1 MSTNIFLTEGGVAG
15 HMSHLYDNGD
25 LTFAEIK
32 DVFQKASNGELKGT
46 EKTDG
51 QNLFVSYSIK
61 DGKAKAARNKTNIMS
76 GGLSASELADKFA
89 GRGNLEKS
97 FTEAF
102 RAFEQGVES
111 LPKSIQKRL
120 FGADADIYYNAEVMD
135 PRSPNVIN
143 YDQKSFVIHQVGHSA
158 FNRETGEKLDI
169 DLKDNVKL
177 LKGMM
182 EKIQKNI
189 EGVEYNVYLNA
200 IRTLD
205 ALDDDEALNEA
216 TRKLDSLMGMYDLSD
231 SDTIADLMI
240 ARIAPMVE
248 RNMPEASEETV
259 ELIVRRILK
268 EKIALRDIYKT
279 APNDKDTVR
288 EIVNNGGKIASDA
301 VRPLEEIIHDF
312 AVAMLKGLESA
323 YILDN
328 RKEVKRL
335 QSEIRKV
342 IRSIES
348 MENEEAT
355 EFLQKQLKKMK
366 NVEDFATAAEGFVFN
381 YKGHTYKF
389 TGNFAPA
396 NQLLGLYKYGRGSIP
411 AMIKEEEQG
420 GREIAIIP
428 GAFKPPHAGHLDM
441 VKQFT
446 SMADQVV
453 VFMSP
458 LPRTTPDGNKI
469 TFDKAKKVWD
479 IYLEDA
485 GLDNVRVLESPVN
498 SPVGSSFHFIAN
510 DDNNPDW
517 AMPGDRIL
525 LGASTKGGDQKRFG
539 PNGEYAQAYAREGV
553 EVKIVPV
560 AATNMQGE
568 FKGDAYNASDMR
580 DYLDDKDVKSLSWY
594 VPDDSAHRVEEIIQ
608 ILTDDTEVVKEEKQN
623 FSSSILKM
631 VSSVMSE
638 NTSAGGAVQ
647 GFGGAFGVRDKEEL
661 KEDED
666 IIVKGGEVDINVET
680 MPQIAKEKR
689 GHFIEWVLA
698 NDVRV
703 QRGKIP
709 VGKLKPTQMQIKK
722 SEVERIKRDFSV
734 EELQTDMPIIIGND
748 NHILDGHHRWYT
760 LRGIDPTKT
769 IKAYRVDKNI
779 DELVEFAK
787 DYPHV
792 SYKRTN

>member
-15 HMSHLYDNGD
+15 HMCHLYDNCD

-51 QNLFVSYSIK
+51 QNLFVSYSVK

-158 FNRETGEKLDI
+158 FDKETGERLDV
-169 DLKDNVKL
+169 DLKENVKI

-182 EKIQKNI
+182 ERIQKNI
-189 EGVEYNVYLNA
+189 EGLDYNIYLNA
-200 IRTLD
+200 VMNLK
-205 ALDDDEALNEA
+205 ALDDDKALNDA
-216 TRKLDSLMGMYDLSD
+216 TAKLEKLMYLYDLTEE
-231 SDTIADLMI
+231 DTVGDLMI
-240 ARIAPMVE
+240 ARIAPMIE
-248 RNMPEASEETV
+248 RNMPDASEETV
-259 ELIVRRILK
+259 ELVIQRVMG
-268 EKIALRDIYKT
+268 EKVSLRDIYKT
-279 APNDKDTVR
+279 APNDKDTIR
-288 EIVNNGGKIASDA
+288 EIVNNGGKISSQAIA
-301 VRPLEEIIHDF
+301 PLEEIIHDF
-312 AVAMLKGLESA
+312 AVEMLRALESA

-348 MENEEAT
+348 SDDGDAVG
-355 EFLQKQLKKMK
+355 FLQRQLKKLK
-366 NVEDFATAAEGFVFN
+366 DVANFATAAEGFVFN
-381 YKGHTYKF
+381 YKGLTYKF
-389 TGNFAPA
+389 TGNFAPV

-420 GREIAIIP
+420 GREIAVIP
-428 GAFKPPHAGHLDM
+428 GAFKPPHAGHFDM
-441 VKQFT
+441 IKKFA
-446 SMADQVV
+446 SMAEQVV

-458 LPRTTPDGNKI
+458 LPRTTPDGSKI

-517 AMPGDRIL
+517 AMSGDRIL
-525 LGASTKGGDQKRFG
+525 LGVSTKGGDQSRFG
-539 PNGEYAQAYAREGV
+539 TNAQQYAKEGV
-553 EVKIVPV
+553 DVKVLPV
-560 AATNMQGE
+560 TPTNMQGE
-568 FKGDAYNASDMR
+568 FKDDVYSASDMR

-594 VPDDSAHRVEEIIQ
+594 IPDDSAHRVEEIIQ
-608 ILTDDTEVVKEEKQN
+608 ILTDDAEVVKEEKQN

-631 VSSVMSE
+631 VSNVMSE
-638 NTSAGGAVQ
+638 NTSAGGGVQ
-647 GFGGAFGVRDKEEL
+647 GFGGAFGAPRKKKKLEE
-661 KEDED
+661 ED
-666 IIVKGGEVDINVET
+666 IIVKGGEIDINIKT

-703 QRGKIP
+703 QKGKIP

-722 SEVERIKRDFSV
+722 SEIERIKRDFSV

-760 LRGIDPTKT
+760 LRGIDPKKT

>member
-1 MSTNIFLTEGGVAG
+1 MC
-15 HMSHLYDNGD
+15 HLYDNCD

-51 QNLFVSYSIK
+51 QNLFVSYSVK

-143 YDQKSFVIHQVGHSA
+143 YDQKSFVIHQVGHGA
-158 FNRETGEKLDI
+158 FDKETGERLDI
-169 DLKDNVKL
+169 DLKENVKI

-182 EKIQKNI
+182 ERIQKNI
-189 EGVEYNVYLNA
+189 EGLDYNIYLNA
-200 IRTLD
+200 VMNLK
-205 ALDDDEALNEA
+205 ALDDDKALNDA
-216 TRKLDSLMGMYDLSD
+216 TAKLEKLMYLYDLTEE
-231 SDTIADLMI
+231 DTVGDLMI
-240 ARIAPMVE
+240 ARIAPMV
-248 RNMPEASEETV
+248 S
-259 ELIVRRILK
+259 
-268 EKIALRDIYKT
+268 LRDIYKT
-279 APNDKDTVR
+279 APNDKDTIR
-288 EIVNNGGKIASDA
+288 EIVNNGGKISSQAIA
-301 VRPLEEIIHDF
+301 PLEEIIHDF
-312 AVAMLKGLESA
+312 AVEMLRALESA

-348 MENEEAT
+348 SDDGDAVG
-355 EFLQKQLKKMK
+355 FLQRQLKKLK
-366 NVEDFATAAEGFVFN
+366 DVANFATAAEGFVFN
-381 YKGHTYKF
+381 YKGLTYKF
-389 TGNFAPA
+389 TGNFAPV

-420 GREIAIIP
+420 GREIAVIP
-428 GAFKPPHAGHLDM
+428 GAFKPPHAGHFDM
-441 VKQFT
+441 IKKFA
-446 SMADQVV
+446 SMAEQVV

-458 LPRTTPDGNKI
+458 LPRTTPDGS
-469 TFDKAKKVWD
+469 KVWD

-517 AMPGDRIL
+517 AMSGDRIL
-525 LGASTKGGDQKRFG
+525 LGVSTKGGDQSRFG
-539 PNGEYAQAYAREGV
+539 TNAQQYAKEGV
-553 EVKIVPV
+553 DVKVLPV
-560 AATNMQGE
+560 TPTNMQGE
-568 FKGDAYNASDMR
+568 FKDDVYSASDMR

-594 VPDDSAHRVEEIIQ
+594 IPDDSAHRVEEIIQ
-608 ILTDDTEVVKEEKQN
+608 ILTDDAEVVKEEKQN

-631 VSSVMSE
+631 VSNVMSE
-638 NTSAGGAVQ
+638 NTSAGGGVQ
-647 GFGGAFGVRDKEEL
+647 GFGGAFGAPRK
-661 KEDED
+661 K
-666 IIVKGGEVDINVET
+666 KT

-703 QRGKIP
+703 QKGKIP

-722 SEVERIKRDFSV
+722 SEIERIKRDFSV

-760 LRGIDPTKT
+760 LRGIDPKKT